1 MLRNEGVRPHPAIVA
16 GSSKVS
22 ARLPSRRI
30 RRLVELKHERIQRG
44 HAEAVSRSVQ
54 LLCPIRARRTAQ
66 APNVPSL
73 RSLLLSASGDGL
85 GKRWFFT
92 VNSRGFNEEG
102 FATMAKLRLGI
113 QVSEDRR
120 SVAIEFAATGQTS
133 SAVVLDLD
141 QLSNLIRVLG
151 QTRHRMVEGL
161 PMPPLEGQS
170 VATVNKPS
178 WYIQVAQLDGSLLA
192 FDHPAFGAVGF
203 AIPRREVASMV
214 RILNNHLS
222 MPPERSTRRN

>member
-1 MLRNEGVRPHPAIVA
+1 MARDGKLPRLEGERFAI
-16 GSSKVS
+16 
-22 ARLPSRRI
+22 
-30 RRLVELKHERIQRG
+30 
-44 HAEAVSRSVQ
+44 
-54 LLCPIRARRTAQ
+54 
-66 APNVPSL
+66 
-73 RSLLLSASGDGL
+73 
-85 GKRWFFT
+85 
-92 VNSRGFNEEG
+92 
-102 FATMAKLRLGI
+102 MAKLRLGI

-141 QLSNLIRVLG
+141 QLSNLIKVLG

-161 PMPPLEGQS
+161 PKPPLEGQT
-170 VATVNKPS
+170 VATVNEPS

-203 AIPRREVASMV
+203 AIPRQEVAAMV

-222 MPPERSTRRN
+222 MLADQPTSRN